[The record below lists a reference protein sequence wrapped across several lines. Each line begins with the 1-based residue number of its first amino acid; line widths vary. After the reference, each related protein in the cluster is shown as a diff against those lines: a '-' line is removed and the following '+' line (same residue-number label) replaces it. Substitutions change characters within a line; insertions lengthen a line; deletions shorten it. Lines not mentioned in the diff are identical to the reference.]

1 MLLPRM
7 PVANASTAAK
17 VGGGPTKTIE
27 IFTAEVSYDV
37 LWLWVSGDIAV
48 NSEMVPG
55 R

>member
-37 LWLWVSGDIAV
+37 LWLWVGDIA
-48 NSEMVPG
+48 NEMVPG